1 MAFFSFDELFETSPE
16 VADAVVNVEIR
27 STGEWLVITETTR
40 KFIPGFRWFR
50 TELRIRP
57 FTSIFL
63 DLGSVGIISFSTT
76 FLPVGGWNYSIT
88 GAS

>member
-1 MAFFSFDELFETSPE
+1 MNCLRLLQKWLMLY
-16 VADAVVNVEIR
+16 VVSVEIR

-40 KFIPGFRWFR
+40 EFIPGFRWFR

-63 DLGSVGIISFSTT
+63 DPGSVGIISFSTT